1 MESSAFIALGSNLN
15 YVPAKSYASI
25 AVDAFKPTLQRLQND
40 AANTAQANY
49 FQNFQIQTRDQFDKF
64 RNEFENDPDGMKNA
78 VDAYSKTLL
87 EKTPAPYKIQAN
99 AMLASYSQNSILYA
113 AGNKRKIHENLIK
126 VCIALSLSFLVMYIA
141 YHITTDPTPFGGS
154 GLVSYIY
161 FFILITHI
169 LLSIVVIPMVLVSY
183 SRAFQSKFAS
193 HKKIAKVTFPVW
205 LYVAVTGVIVYLM
218 ISPYYS

>member
-1 MESSAFIALGSNLN
+1 MASKNNIYDILIWVVSILVPVVVALLLFTKWEYDQLVFDMRIPNYDAVILMDNLPIAKPLTFL
-15 YVPAKSYASI
+15 PPIYATINGLTALLLVI
-25 AVDAFKPTLQRLQND
+25 AV
-40 AANTAQANY
+40 Y
-49 FQNFQIQTRDQFDKF
+49 YI
-64 RNEFENDPDGMKNA
+64 KN
-78 VDAYSKTLL
+78 
-87 EKTPAPYKIQAN
+87 
-99 AMLASYSQNSILYA
+99 
-113 AGNKRKIHENLIK
+113 GKRKIHENLIK